1 MGNGTLDC
9 IINVMHN
16 DSQNSKKNS
25 NIIQKRDHY
34 AENRKKSVFHP
45 KLFLDQSL
53 KNYFTILLG
62 FFCIVMPLGLESQQ
76 ITNYAFGQSDFRSQN
91 EEVENSDEGDN
102 LSSASIPSS
111 EFRTKQNLKDPFDS
125 DDNNIKSVNEN
136 IMIPDVIGPEHP
148 DTRTSS
154 GANSS
159 ASSQPQSE
167 LESQTN
173 FQSQYESPKGY
184 VESNNSGGQSIIET
198 YDENGTVLGTD
209 AQVGTVHINTDNNTN
224 EKATGSANHS
234 NTFINQS
241 GSSNSSEFESQ
252 STTQPRY
259 KSYRDYIEHT
269 KSNNEQKV
277 IETDDKPSVELNST
291 DSQTGTGK
299 SIDNANRNI
308 NNLTIKIPEEKSS
321 TELSST
327 LSPSSQIS
335 AQSSIKI
342 YGDFNGDGF
351 DDLAIGVPFE
361 DVISA
366 EDDAG
371 AVNVIYGS
379 SNGLSAT
386 SPMTDQFWAQSTTN
400 VDDSSE
406 TNDNF
411 GSSLTS
417 GDFNGDG
424 RDDLAIGVPGENNG
438 AGGVNVLYGS
448 SSGLSA
454 TSPRADQFWTQNTAD
469 VNDASE
475 TGDSFGRSLTSGDF
489 NADGKDDLTIGVP
502 SEDVGGGVEV
512 IYGSSSGL
520 SATSPRADQ
529 FWTQNTADVNDASE
543 TGDSF
548 GRSLTSGDFNADGKD
563 DLAIGVPDED
573 LSVDLGQAGAVE
585 VIYGSSSGL
594 SATSPRADQFWTQDS
609 ANVDGVAEHNDAFGF
624 SVTSGDF
631 NGDGRD
637 DLAIGAR
644 WENINSLN
652 EAGAVQVIYGSSSG
666 LSATSPRSD
675 QFWTQDTT
683 NINDIAESEDQ
694 FGYSLSS
701 GDFNDDGKD
710 DLAIG
715 VWWEDVDIGGGN
727 VDDAGGVEV
736 IYGSSSGLSAT
747 SPRSDQFWTQDS
759 ADINDV
765 PERPDEFGLA
775 VYSGDF
781 NGDGKDDL
789 AIGVPQEDV
798 GSIESAGG
806 VEVIY
811 GSSSGL
817 SATSPRA
824 DQFWTQSTAD
834 VNDAS
839 ETGDEFGTALG

>member
-489 NADGKDDLTIGVP
+489 NADGKDDL
-502 SEDVGGGVEV
+502 
-512 IYGSSSGL
+512 
-520 SATSPRADQ
+520 
-529 FWTQNTADVNDASE
+529 
-543 TGDSF
+543 
-548 GRSLTSGDFNADGKD
+548 
-563 DLAIGVPDED
+563 AIGVPDED